1 MDSIIIKGVSQPL
14 RGRVRISGSKNAA
27 LPELFSTILSDD
39 KIVLKNIPSLL
50 ADIKTAVSL
59 LEIVGKKVT
68 HRKNKMT
75 SAASCGD
82 SSFEIETDREPS
94 FEIPYDLVR
103 RMRASII
110 LAGPMLSRYGRVRI
124 ALPGGCAIGVRPIDI
139 HLEGFKSLGAQ
150 VKLTKGYVDIK
161 SGGRLK
167 GGRIKMRF
175 PSVGATENLVLAATL
190 ADGKTI
196 IENAAREPEIGDL
209 CRLLVSMGARISGID
224 SSLIEINGV
233 RHLSSGNKVVE
244 HEVIS
249 DRIEAATYMAA
260 AAITRG
266 EVVLEN
272 VTNPGHLK
280 CFIGKLE
287 QAGASVRIID
297 PQKGEV
303 FVGARKKALKP
314 VNVRTAVYPGFPT
327 DLQAQWMAL
336 MTQANGVSKITETIF
351 ENRFLHVAELKRLG
365 ADLEIRGNTVF
376 VKGPSALEGAPV
388 MVSDLRAGAAL
399 VLAALASRGT
409 TEILRVYHLDR
420 GYENLAGKLS
430 SLGADISRVPSKSKV

>member
-14 RGRVRISGSKNAA
+14 RGIVRISGSKNAA

-39 KIVLKNIPSLL
+39 KIVLKNVPSLL

-68 HRKNKMT
+68 HRT
-75 SAASCGD
+75 TTTPAAGD
-82 SSFEIETDREPS
+82 SFFEIETRMEPS

-103 RMRASII
+103 RMRASIL

-139 HLEGFKSLGAQ
+139 HLEGFKSLGAR

-161 SGGRLK
+161 SDGRLK

-175 PSVGATENLVLAATL
+175 PSVGAMENLVLAATL

-196 IENAAREPEIGDL
+196 IENAAQEPEIGDL

-233 RHLSSGNKVVE
+233 RRLKSVNRVVE
-244 HEVIS
+244 HGVIS

-266 EVVLEN
+266 EVVIEN

-280 CFIGKLE
+280 CFMGKLK
-287 QAGASVRIID
+287 QAGATIRID
-297 PQKGEV
+297 RQKGEV
-303 FVGARKKALKP
+303 FVSARKRILKP
-314 VNVRTAVYPGFPT
+314 VNIRTSVYPGFPT

-336 MTQANGVSKITETIF
+336 MTQAKGASKITETIF

-365 ADLEIRGNTVF
+365 ADLEIRGNTVC

-399 VLAALASRGT
+399 VLAALAARGT

-420 GYENLAGKLS
+420 GYENLVGKLS
-430 SLGADISRVPSKSKV
+430 TLGAKISRVPSKSKV